1 MANLLLVGLSR
12 KLVILGTLFFVVPQ
26 LSAQAPAS
34 PADFIRSI
42 ADEAINTLTTAGI
55 DKKTREDR
63 MLTFLDKYADIP
75 GLAKF
80 VVGRYWNRST
90 DQQKQEYVMIFRLYN
105 AKNFAALLAT
115 YSGQKLDIIRT
126 TKNQNS
132 YIVVT
137 VITGKTALDRLQIDW
152 QLRFEQERYLITD
165 FVVEGL
171 SQAATLRDDFATILK
186 GSNDL
191 TKLIELL
198 RQKVA
203 ANTN

>member
-1 MANLLLVGLSR
+1 MANLSLVGLSK
-12 KLVILGTLFFVVPQ
+12 KLVILGALFFVAPQ
-26 LSAQAPAS
+26 LSAQTPPS

-42 ADEAINTLTTAGI
+42 ADEAINTLTIAGI
-55 DKKTREDR
+55 DKKTREER

-90 DQQKQEYVMIFRLYN
+90 DQQKQEYVTIFRLYN

-115 YSGQKLDIIRT
+115 YSGQKLDVIRT

-137 VITGKTALDRLQIDW
+137 VITGKTASDRLQIDW
-152 QLRFEQERYLITD
+152 QLRLEQERYLITD

-198 RQKVA
+198 KQKVA
-203 ANTN
+203 AKTN